1 MIDKKLPD
9 IIKQIL
15 YDVKEEKSLLNKLR
29 RELGTP
35 GIMEKRKKSLEK
47 IEKELQRGV
56 DLGAE
61 IEAGKLEN
69 LEEKQTAIRNGL
81 IISKAVLEHKPGVRL

>member
-69 LEEKQTAIRNGL
+69 KQTAIRNGL